1 MSILFCTPCYGGAV
15 TEPHFRSC
23 LQLKDVLTANGVDH
37 DWLTGRNESLV
48 TRARNEMTASFLTTK
63 HTHMCWLD
71 ADIEFEPDDIG
82 KLWNLNADIGVAF
95 YSMKR
100 PDMPLSAWKNGKLVK
115 LEECPSE
122 PFEVEFAGT
131 GFMIIK
137 REVILKLAS
146 KAEHYEGPNGR
157 VPALYMT
164 PVHNDG
170 FESEDYH
177 FCRKAREAGFKII
190 GDPSIKLGH
199 WGQVRYGAA

>member
-1 MSILFCTPCYGGAV
+1 MSILFCTPCYGGKID
-15 TEPHFRSC
+15 EPHFRSC
-23 LQLKDVLTANGVDH
+23 MQLKDVLHASGVPH

-63 HTHMCWLD
+63 HTHMMWLD
-71 ADIEFEPDDIG
+71 ADIEFEADDVG
-82 KLWNLNADIGVAF
+82 KLWNLNADVGVAF
-95 YSMKR
+95 YAMKR

-115 LEECPSE
+115 LEECPAE

-131 GFMIIK
+131 GFMMI
-137 REVILKLAS
+137 RRNVIEALAAKS
-146 KAEHYEGPNGR
+146 ESYEGPNGR

-177 FCRKAREAGFKII
+177 FCRKAREAGFKIV